1 MSINTDHAVHGLHL
15 NLEQTHKIT
24 SKLLSNRSKWKR
36 MNSPRHCLSSKILIW
51 SNKRHSVVLDDQWTA
66 KKEWRIIPLN
76 EFLNGPEFGL
86 WPEVL
91 KMYQHK
97 CCMSSYIPDLFVLF
111 LAWERTPQSFTFSRE
126 LIALSL
132 FVVFWL
138 LNFHSNG
145 CHKGWVS
152 SLTYKPFHD
161 LSLTRCIKGL
171 NLARIAFKVN
181 QNVFYL
187 VFYCM
192 LMVLLWYIYQ
202 HIFQKKKKRVVF
214 VIFNLSFLQK
224 QLSTTPFPQMS
235 LMTSG

>member
-1 MSINTDHAVHGLHL
+1 MQGKHWPPANYCAGKHIIHFCPLGWSPMSINTDHAVHGLHL

-24 SKLLSNRSKWKR
+24 SKLLSNRSKWKH

-145 CHKGWVS
+145 CHKGSWVPVS
-152 SLTYKPFHD
+152 HTSHSKID
-161 LSLTRCIKGL
+161 L
-171 NLARIAFKVN
+171 
-181 QNVFYL
+181 
-187 VFYCM
+187 
-192 LMVLLWYIYQ
+192 
-202 HIFQKKKKRVVF
+202 
-214 VIFNLSFLQK
+214 
-224 QLSTTPFPQMS
+224 
-235 LMTSG
+235 